1 MSRSTPT
8 RVALRALALLAFAGA
23 VEWEELHAD
32 NFDETLGDS
41 EGVLVHF
48 TAPWSVNCREF
59 QPELNSVA
67 DSPEWSDKLVFG
79 TSDISDD
86 RGYTSYLETYG
97 ITRLPTVVLFR
108 NGHPEMYPHSNPR
121 TQDGLKKWLRE
132 QFEKELMPRGELGD
146 DLEAK
151 LNAQMLQQ
159 LDAHAERILQKR
171 AEEERT
177 QGEANSAARKEAR
190 AAAVR
195 SRDGVPAP
203 EEVNPS
209 RTTSW
214 QEAGG
219 GGGDG
224 GGESRQP

>member
-1 MSRSTPT
+1 M
-8 RVALRALALLAFAGA
+8 
-23 VEWEELHAD
+23 
-32 NFDETLGDS
+32 
-41 EGVLVHF
+41 
-48 TAPWSVNCREF
+48 
-59 QPELNSVA
+59 A

-97 ITRLPTVVLFR
+97 ITRCRRWCSSATATRRCIRTPTR
-108 NGHPEMYPHSNPR
+108 GRR
-121 TQDGLKKWLRE
+121 TPASKKRLRE

-190 AAAVR
+190 APPSAAATACR
-195 SRDGVPAP
+195 RP
-203 EEVNPS
+203 
-209 RTTSW
+209 R
-214 QEAGG
+214 
-219 GGGDG
+219 
-224 GGESRQP
+224 R